1 MGLSQIEI
9 QKRRLREGFL
19 SSFRQSLPSSSPFAA
34 GGSPL
39 SIFQVLQTQYEDFF
53 SVFPSCPPLEN
64 GKEFSLSLEGGN
76 RPFPRP
82 EGGEGEEEG

>member
-53 SVFPSCPPLEN
+53 SVFPSCPPT
-64 GKEFSLSLEGGN
+64 GKWKGVFSEGGN

-82 EGGEGEEEG
+82 EGEEEG